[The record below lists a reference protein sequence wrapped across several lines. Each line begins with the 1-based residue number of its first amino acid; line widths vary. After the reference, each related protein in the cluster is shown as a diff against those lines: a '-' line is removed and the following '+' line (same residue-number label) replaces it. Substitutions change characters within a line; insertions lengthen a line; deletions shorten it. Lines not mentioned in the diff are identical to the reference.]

1 MTFQGLREAFARGDR
16 LTQPIGKASQCLSG
30 VLTARLRRHLG
41 GESGDDDFAC
51 VGDSSIS
58 ELWHWTGACR
68 GYVDDIQ
75 KPSAPDVVR
84 MQYYSKST
92 SRRRYVADRLR
103 QRLWTP
109 VGHASG
115 ENRTCRAAN

>member
-1 MTFQGLREAFARGDR
+1 VSEILDAPNHL
-16 LTQPIGKASQCLSG
+16 LT
-30 VLTARLRRHLG
+30 RRSLDLA
-41 GESGDDDFAC
+41 DDDFAC

-84 MQYYSKST
+84 MQYYLKST
-92 SRRRYVADRLR
+92 SRRRYVLIDCDNACE
-103 QRLWTP
+103 P
-109 VGHASG
+109 G
-115 ENRTCRAAN
+115 